1 MYINGL
7 QFQLKIIFVD
17 LRSLQNFFNLLVHA
31 LIFRFNDAG
40 IIVQHIG
47 VFAHFL
53 HRQCIGCQGYG
64 RQWCFKL
71 MRHVVDKVRLDFCDL
86 FLVKH
91 GADGQCKSRNNDN
104 RK

>member
-1 MYINGL
+1 MHFICHDQRFFGQQVRCQCAVLLLNLYGETFRHLLNNIMYINGL

-47 VFAHFL
+47 VFAYFL
-53 HRQCIGCQGYG
+53 H
-64 RQWCFKL
+64 
-71 MRHVVDKVRLDFCDL
+71 
-86 FLVKH
+86 
-91 GADGQCKSRNNDN
+91 
-104 RK
+104 